1 MARLARSTKSAVG
14 SRLTKCSVCLLA
26 ALFPR
31 PGQASQV
38 IDEGTFAVTR
48 GGDIIAREEFRITRT
63 SAGFQLTSTVSYPPR
78 RTRVVVTSTLTL
90 GLDSLPTVFESQTEA
105 GGYRVVA
112 QFGPRRLVF
121 RTESE
126 RGESAREYPAAPRS
140 FVVSDSVFAFYA
152 IPPRRVSGTVR
163 LTWPRE
169 DRRTDFEL
177 TTRDGGTPVIDG
189 RSTHVTVVVLSSGAD
204 RRECWFDDAGRLV
217 KVEIPSTGIVA
228 ERIWDGAVR

>member
-1 MARLARSTKSAVG
+1 MIRPARLAKSAIG
-14 SRLTKCSVCLLA
+14 RRLARCAVCLLA

-31 PGQASQV
+31 PAHASQV
-38 IDEGTFAVTR
+38 VDEGIFAVSR
-48 GGDIIAREEFRITRT
+48 GRDIIAREEFRVMRT
-63 SAGFQLTSTVSYPPR
+63 SAGFRITSTVSYPPR
-78 RTRVVVTSTLTL
+78 RTRVVVTSTLTI
-90 GLDSLPTVFESQTEA
+90 GLDSLPTAFESQTQA

-140 FVVSDSVFAFYA
+140 FVVSDSAFAFYA
-152 IPPRRVSGTVR
+152 VPPRRASGTVR

-177 TTRDGGTPVIDG
+177 TTRDGGTLVIDG
-189 RSTHVTVVVLSSGAD
+189 RSMHTTVVVLSSGAD
-204 RRECWFDDAGRLV
+204 RRECWFDDAGLLV
-217 KVEIPSTGIVA
+217 KVEIPSTGIIA

>member
-31 PGQASQV
+31 PAQASQV

-78 RTRVVVTSTLTL
+78 RT
-90 GLDSLPTVFESQTEA
+90 
-105 GGYRVVA
+105 
-112 QFGPRRLVF
+112 
-121 RTESE
+121 
-126 RGESAREYPAAPRS
+126 AREYPAAPRS